1 MTLHWTKEDD
11 PRWDADK
18 QRLFG
23 PEDLAAVDLD
33 PPSAGTPGTAG
44 WIPSG
49 GTPRSRS
56 G

>member
-23 PEDLAAVDLD
+23 PGRAGRGGSGPAAPLARRWL
-33 PPSAGTPGTAG
+33 T
-44 WIPSG
+44 SG
-49 GTPRSRS
+49 GR
-56 G
+56 